1 MLKIV
6 EENDKIYSPIRKKWL
21 VKKPEEV
28 VRQNFVLQLV
38 NDYGYSLEQMLEE
51 ENLTGR
57 GSAQARADI
66 VIYRHFNDIK
76 LNNNPLIVVEC
87 KAENIIISEKDYLQG
102 ELYARIHN
110 APFFVTHNN
119 LETKFWRV
127 KKDKSPG
134 YREEIE
140 NIPTARA
147 NDKEIEELFSK
158 LKVFRQGEFRD
169 ILKSCHTIIRNNE
182 KLDPTIAFDEIAKIL
197 FMKVYAERNL
207 KAEKSQN
214 IFSLDWVEKAEVYT
228 KNFIAKTFDDTKTEF
243 GRSAIFKPDEK
254 INLNNTTIKAIIQK
268 LEKYNLSETSVDTKG
283 IAFESF
289 LSDTFLRGKLGQFFT
304 PRPVVE
310 FMVEMINPQENQI
323 VCDPAC
329 GSGGFLIKFFQDVQQ
344 KIYQSLNDEYLKLKT
359 EIENNNSFSEQE
371 KDAKI
376 LELFTELE
384 KNSDITNKNTRV
396 FNLANNCIF
405 GIDANERAA
414 RTAKMNMIMHGDGHG
429 GIHHGDGFLN
439 INGAITD
446 NKFDVVL
453 TNPPFGM
460 KTTDKDILKLFQLP
474 KSNSITTQVL
484 FLERSINLLKEK
496 GKLAIVLP
504 NGLFNNPK
512 EEFVREFTEN
522 NGYILATVS
531 LPRETFLSSDAD
543 VNCSLLF
550 FQKFTKEEE
559 TNWQNLLKIKQ
570 EFVYNSQQTERQE
583 LKVILETKITQKEY
597 HSKEEFKQ
605 ASDDLKTQKKNAEKR
620 IKELDL
626 LVLQESRKLAKA
638 DFNYQIFMYE
648 AEKVGITATGDDCE
662 NELIEVA
669 KVYKQFLNNE
679 TGKLEKSAIVE
690 YKDLTRWDAK
700 NYLYTLTSVYELKK
714 LKNYIYEHS
723 EKVKLFDFPDE
734 EFNILGV
741 TNREGVYLNLTEK
754 GETFNQ
760 PYKKVKAGELVY
772 NPYRV
777 NVGSIGIVDEEFDS
791 MYISPAYV
799 VFGVKEGLLNEYLY
813 LVLSSDWFNPF
824 LRAATSGSVRQN
836 LTYDLLCELEI
847 PLPDLDKQREIVI
860 EWINLKEQQRK
871 LKETMFDFKNNLS
884 ETILK

>member
-1 MLKIV
+1 MLKLI
-6 EENDKIYSPIRKKWL
+6 EENDKIYSHIRKKWL
-21 VKKPEEV
+21 IKKPEEV
-28 VRQNFVLQLV
+28 VRQNFVLELV
-38 NDYGYSLEQMLEE
+38 NVYGYSLEQMLEE

-76 LNNNPLIVVEC
+76 LNNNPLIVIEC
-87 KAENIIISEKDYLQG
+87 KAESIIISEKNYLQG

-110 APFFVTHNN
+110 APFFVTHNS
-119 LETKFWRV
+119 LETKYWRV

-147 NDKEIEELFSK
+147 NDKEIENLFSK

-169 ILKSCHTIIRNNE
+169 ILKVCHNIIRNNE

-207 KAEKSQN
+207 KTEKTQN

-228 KNFIAKTFDDTKTEF
+228 KDFIAKTFEDTKTEF
-243 GRSAIFKPDEK
+243 GRSAIFKPLEK
-254 INLNNTTIKAIIQK
+254 INLNINTVKSIIQK

-304 PRPVVE
+304 PRPIVE
-310 FMVEMINPQENQI
+310 FMINIINPQENQI
-323 VCDPAC
+323 VYDPAC
-329 GSGGFLIKFFQDVQQ
+329 GSGGFLIHFFQKVQQ
-344 KIYQSLNDEYLKLKT
+344 NIYQSLNNEYLQAKA
-359 EIENNNSFSEQE
+359 EIEKNTELTEQE
-371 KDAKI
+371 KDSQI
-376 LELFTELE
+376 LELFADLE
-384 KNSDITNKNTRV
+384 KTSDITNKNSRLY
-396 FNLANNCIF
+396 NLANHCIF
-405 GIDANERAA
+405 GVDANERAA

-429 GIHHGDGFLN
+429 GIHHGDGFLD
-439 INGAITD
+439 IKDVITD

-474 KSNSITTQVL
+474 KSDSITTQVL
-484 FLERSINLLKEK
+484 FLERCINLLKEK

-512 EEFVREFTEN
+512 EEFVRVFTEN
-522 NGYILATVS
+522 KGYILATVS
-531 LPRETFLSSDAD
+531 LPRETFLSSNAD

-559 TNWQNLLKIKQ
+559 LKWENLLKLKQ
-570 EFVYNSQQTERQE
+570 DEVYNNQRPERQNLDE
-583 LKVILETKITQKEY
+583 IKESKIIQKDFTNR
-597 HSKEEFKQ
+597 EEFKI
-605 ASDDLKTQKKNAEKR
+605 ATEELKTKKKIAEKGL
-620 IKELDL
+620 KELDN
-626 LVLQESRKLAKA
+626 LVLQEGRKLAKHE
-638 DFNYQIFMYE
+638 FNYPIFMYE
-648 AEKVGITATGDDCE
+648 AEKVGITATGDSCE
-662 NELIEVA
+662 NELIEV
-669 KVYKQFLNNE
+669 VELYKQFLEN
-679 TGKLEKSAIVE
+679 KSIQLNRGVIVN

-700 NYLYTLTSVYELKK
+700 SYLYTLTSVYELKK
-714 LKNYIYEHS
+714 LKDYIYEHS
-723 EKVKLFDFPDE
+723 EKIKLFNFPDN
-734 EFNILGV
+734 EFDILGV

-760 PYKKVKAGELVY
+760 PYKKVKAGELAY

-777 NVGSIGIVDEEFDS
+777 NVGSIGIVEKEHDGMF
-791 MYISPAYV
+791 ISPAYI
-799 VFGVKEGLLNEYLY
+799 VFGVKESLLNEYLY

-836 LTYDLLCELEI
+836 LTFDLLGELEI
-847 PLPDLDKQREIVI
+847 PLPDLQKQKEIVN
-860 EWINLKEQQRK
+860 EWIKLKEQQQK
-871 LKETMFDFKNNLS
+871 LKETMFDFKSNLS
-884 ETILK
+884 KTILK